1 MRRRTQHS
9 CTFRLLPLVLL
20 LATFL
25 VPPTLGAAE
34 RGVKRTTLVSSAPVA
49 TPYLAGLY
57 RALVIG
63 NDDYEDAELVT
74 PVCKW
79 ACGGGARI
87 HNYSNRRGS
96 FRICGNV
103 PTNDRDRGHKLRPIE
118 CSTSAWAF
126 VRSCPADQ
134 SLRHPTPPPG
144 GESKKVS
151 PLTD

>member
-9 CTFRLLPLVLL
+9 CTFRLPPLVLL

-34 RGVKRTTLVSSAPVA
+34 HGVKRTTLVSSAPVA

-74 PVCKW
+74 PV
-79 ACGGGARI
+79 
-87 HNYSNRRGS
+87 
-96 FRICGNV
+96 
-103 PTNDRDRGHKLRPIE
+103 
-118 CSTSAWAF
+118 
-126 VRSCPADQ
+126 
-134 SLRHPTPPPG
+134 
-144 GESKKVS
+144 
-151 PLTD
+151 